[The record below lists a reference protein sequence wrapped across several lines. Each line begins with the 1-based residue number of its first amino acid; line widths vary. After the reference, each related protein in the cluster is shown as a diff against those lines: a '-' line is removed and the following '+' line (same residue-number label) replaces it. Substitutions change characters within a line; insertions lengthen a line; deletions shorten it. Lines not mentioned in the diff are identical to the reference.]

1 MNISVPHA
9 NSGYR
14 CGHYRG
20 AARAVGDPARKRNL
34 RAADWLYRSRVASVL
49 WLVARVWLGYGW
61 LNAGYQKI
69 WDAESAGFW
78 SSGAGVK
85 GFATAGVAGSKAG
98 TGGASYGWFATF
110 LHGFVIPNST
120 GIAKLVA
127 VSELTIGALL
137 ILGLFTGAVAF
148 AGLALNVIYMFS
160 GSSGVNPAYA
170 IVAVF
175 LVLAWRN
182 AGYLG
187 LDSFALPKTRQLLHR
202 RPRTARPVPAP
213 RPAAPVTSRTAEVLP
228 GSPVTSQDPVL
239 VPAARGSENGRVP
252 ASGSSTAPPA

>member
-1 MNISVPHA
+1 MNRNPS
-9 NSGYR
+9 
-14 CGHYRG
+14 RG
-20 AARAVGDPARKRNL
+20 TATARGSTRGLLGGRGNV

-69 WDAESAGFW
+69 WGAESAGFW

-98 TGGASYGWFATF
+98 TGGASYGWFAAF

-120 GIAKLVA
+120 WIAKLIA

-137 ILGLFTGAVAF
+137 ILGLFTGVVAF
-148 AGLALNVIYMFS
+148 AALALNVIYMFS

-187 LDSFALPKTRQLLHR
+187 LDYFALPKMRQLLHR
-202 RPRTARPVPAP
+202 RPPTAVPVPAP
-213 RPAAPVTSRTAEVLP
+213 RPAEPVTSSTAQVPP
-228 GSPVTSQDPVL
+228 GSPVTAQPAVP
-239 VPAARGSENGRVP
+239 VPAAHASDNGRVP
-252 ASGSSTAPPA
+252 VSGSSTAPPA